1 MLEAKPNVFL
11 KNPKNP
17 IIIVI
22 VIVTIKV
29 IIIVIVIVAVIVNKA
44 PPFPTQALR

>member
-17 IIIVI
+17 IIIVT
-22 VIVTIKV
+22 VTAIIKV
-29 IIIVIVIVAVIVNKA
+29 IIVVIVIVAVIVNKA
-44 PPFPTQALR
+44 TQSPTQALR